1 MYLLEKKIPTQLGNI
16 IIENDDIIKIEIFVE
31 QIPNN
36 SSINRKLTNAHG
48 KGKKKEMIDG

>member
-16 IIENDDIIKIEIFVE
+16 IIENDDIIKTEIFVE

-36 SSINRKLTNAHG
+36 SSIKRKLTNAHG
-48 KGKKKEMIDG
+48 RGKKKEVIDE

>member
-1 MYLLEKKIPTQLGNI
+1 MYLLEKKIPSQLGNI

>member
-1 MYLLEKKIPTQLGNI
+1 MYLLEKKIPSQLGNI

-36 SSINRKLTNAHG
+36 SSINRKLINAHG